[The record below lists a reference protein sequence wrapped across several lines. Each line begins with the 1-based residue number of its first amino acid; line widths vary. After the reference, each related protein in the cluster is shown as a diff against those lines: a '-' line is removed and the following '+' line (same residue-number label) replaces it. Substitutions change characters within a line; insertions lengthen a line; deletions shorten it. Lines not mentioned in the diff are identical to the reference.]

1 MAKYVAAGNGS
12 IVFAYYV
19 LTLVL
24 LETVSP
30 KMYGNDYFVD
40 LKFVF
45 VLGSYKRRLTTVG
58 GKTSKTSVVPGF
70 NKIEQGGGSRRHAA
84 LLWWS
89 YHFARRATVQDVN
102 FFAI

>member
-1 MAKYVAAGNGS
+1 MAVGS
-12 IVFAYYV
+12 WPSTLLLVMAVVFAYYV

-45 VLGSYKRRLTTVG
+45 VLGSYSDVTLTPHDG
-58 GKTSKTSVVPGF
+58 
-70 NKIEQGGGSRRHAA
+70 RWR
-84 LLWWS
+84 
-89 YHFARRATVQDVN
+89 
-102 FFAI
+102 